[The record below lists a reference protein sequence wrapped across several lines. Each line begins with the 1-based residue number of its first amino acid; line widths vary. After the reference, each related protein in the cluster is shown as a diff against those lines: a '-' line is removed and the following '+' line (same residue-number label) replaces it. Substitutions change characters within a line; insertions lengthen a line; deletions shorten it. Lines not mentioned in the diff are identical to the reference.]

1 MKTVSEFESYLER
14 VDTLASLVELI
25 REFNSFF
32 RPTRES
38 GQTLPWDIADEFQHN
53 NVLEIMRAEGFAIAL
68 ANGLDGTW
76 EATFHEPK
84 KANDPDYQPDSYA
97 PGDTMAIAIFRSAL
111 KALYMNNDEKR
122 N

>member
-14 VDTLASLVELI
+14 VDKIASLVELI

-38 GQTLPWDIADEFQHN
+38 GQRLPWDIADTFQHN
-53 NVLEIMRAEGFAIAL
+53 NVLEIMREKGFAIAL

-76 EATFHEPK
+76 EATFYEPSK
-84 KANDPDYQPDSYA
+84 SDDLDYMPISYA
-97 PGDTMAIAIFRSAL
+97 PGDTMAVAIFRSAM
-111 KALYMNNDEKR
+111 KALYMESTTK
-122 N
+122 